1 MNSFQWSKP
10 YLTGILN
17 VDEQHKK
24 LVDLINELGNELS
37 QDSLSEST
45 LNSILNSLADY
56 AKYHFD
62 DEEKLMLEKGIDE
75 RHFKKHKE
83 LHSKFIDFAGHLFEK
98 ASAENHAQMES
109 ILDYLIHWLVYHIL
123 GTDKMMA
130 QQLDKIDEG
139 ISSAEAYEEEELNY
153 SNSTEPLLAALN
165 GLFHQ
170 LQDRNRELIELNQ
183 SLEGTVKERTK
194 ELSDANK
201 RLESITV
208 TDALTSLHNRRYAM
222 QIMDKLWNENG
233 GKDDLSCIMIDADH
247 FKEVNDTY
255 GHDAGDK
262 VLCELSRTL
271 ERSIRSD
278 DFICRLG
285 GDEFL
290 IICPN
295 TDLSGAETVAKK
307 VYDFVNKLSVD
318 VAGGSW
324 DGSVSVG
331 VATRN
336 KTVESISELIK
347 LADKSVY
354 IAKKDGKNCV
364 RITQLA

>member
-37 QDSLSEST
+37 QDTLSEST

-98 ASAENHAQMES
+98 ASAEDHAQMES

-130 QQLDKIDEG
+130 KQLEKIDAG
-139 ISSAEAYEEEELNY
+139 ISSAVAYEEEDLSY

-170 LQDRNRELIELNQ
+170 LQDRNRELIELNRN
-183 SLEGTVKERTK
+183 LESTVEERTK
-194 ELSDANK
+194 ELSEAN
-201 RLESITV
+201 RQLQSISV
-208 TDALTSLHNRRYAM
+208 TDAMTGLHNRRYAM
-222 QIMDKLWNENG
+222 QIMEKLWNENE

-278 DFICRLG
+278 DFVCRLG

-290 IICPN
+290 IICPK
-295 TDLSGAETVAKK
+295 TDLNGAEKVAMQT
-307 VYDFVNKLSVD
+307 FSSVNKLHVD
-318 VAGGSW
+318 VGAGAWKGSI
-324 DGSVSVG
+324 SVG
-331 VATRN
+331 VANRN
-336 KTVESISELIK
+336 KMMKSVSELIK

-354 IAKKDGKNCV
+354 IAKNDGKNCV
-364 RITQLA
+364 RIAQLS

>member
-1 MNSFQWSKP
+1 
-10 YLTGILN
+10 
-17 VDEQHKK
+17 
-24 LVDLINELGNELS
+24 
-37 QDSLSEST
+37 
-45 LNSILNSLADY
+45 
-56 AKYHFD
+56 
-62 DEEKLMLEKGIDE
+62 
-75 RHFKKHKE
+75 
-83 LHSKFIDFAGHLFEK
+83 
-98 ASAENHAQMES
+98 
-109 ILDYLIHWLVYHIL
+109 
-123 GTDKMMA
+123 MMA

-222 QIMDKLWNENG
+222 QIMDKLWNENE
-233 GKDDLSCIMIDADH
+233 GKSNLSCIMIDADH
-247 FKEVNDTY
+247 FKEINDTY

-278 DFICRLG
+278 DFVCRLG

-295 TDLSGAETVAKK
+295 TDLSGAEKVAKK

-318 VAGGSW
+318 VIDGSW
-324 DGSVSVG
+324 KGSVSVG

-336 KTVESISELIK
+336 KAVESISELIK